1 MGNNEENTQN
11 NEEQAQDQKTFTQD
25 EVEEI
30 VKRRLARERRKTE
43 REQESDSG
51 TDRDI
56 TLEERELRVMAREK
70 LFDEGLPSS
79 LADVLKYSDEKS
91 LTKAIEVIK
100 GLEKQAPKS
109 WGQRQGSHVGKPDP
123 IRKAMGLNR

>member
-30 VKRRLARERRKTE
+30 VKKRLARERRKTE
-43 REQESDSG
+43 REQENDSG
-51 TDRDI
+51 SDRDI

-70 LFDEGLPSS
+70 LFNEGLPSS

-91 LTKAIEVIK
+91 LAKAIEVIK
-100 GLEKQAPKS
+100 GIDKQAPKS
-109 WGQRQGSHVGKPDP
+109 WGQRQDSYSSKPDP

>member
-11 NEEQAQDQKTFTQD
+11 NEEQTQEQKIFTQD

-51 TDRDI
+51 SDRDT
-56 TLEERELRVMAREK
+56 TLEARELRIMAREK

-79 LADVLKYSDEKS
+79 LADVLKYSDEES
-91 LTKAIEVIK
+91 LAKAIETIK
-100 GLEKQAPKS
+100 GLDKQAPKS
-109 WGQRQGSHVGKPDP
+109 WGQRQGSYSSKPDP